1 MTNPGI
7 DFGQAEIQA
16 FNNAAATGAVHFEES
31 AVRQAVQ
38 LYQNAIDDLVKIRTK
53 LSTMQDSSGFG
64 GFRTGQELQQGF
76 ASKARGGAEVVNQLI
91 DGAMRLQE
99 AYLRAGGLIDEAD
112 RVNSDRL
119 KIMSNSPGTGSLP
132 A

>member
-1 MTNPGI
+1 MNNPGI
-7 DFGQAEIQA
+7 DFGQAEIEA
-16 FNNAAATGAVHFEES
+16 FNNAAATGSVHYDEN
-31 AVRQAVQ
+31 AVRQAAQ
-38 LYQNAIDDLVKIRTK
+38 LYQNAIDTLVETRTK
-53 LSTMQDSSGFG
+53 LSSIQDNSGFG

-76 ASKARGGAEVVNQLI
+76 SNKARNGVAVINQLI

-119 KIMSNSPGTGSLP
+119 KIASKSAGMGSGL